1 MGGGLMT
8 TPDPQLLFAYE
19 EALTG
24 AGVPVNLA
32 SLCAEIVANDDA
44 SKPDLG
50 RSVDDQHLINSSM
63 EWMKA
68 KGFFDAEGGSL
79 RDHR

>member
-1 MGGGLMT
+1 MGGGLVT
-8 TPDPQLLFAYE
+8 TPEPNLRQSYQAQLE
-19 EALTG
+19 G
-24 AGVPVNLA
+24 AGVPVILA
-32 SLCAEIVANDDA
+32 AQCAEVIAKDDA
-44 SKPDLG
+44 KKPDLG
-50 RSVDDQHLINSSM
+50 RTEQDQHLIDSSM